1 MLLELKAVH
10 SNQKGFYGKACVHQ
24 VNSYIID
31 LYSYDTRVC
40 TVNRATRTITL
51 REAWDHSNTTLRHVR
66 EFWHSAAMSGSPT
79 LAKGSLSRQSVR
91 DGEYTGGRSCSDS
104 AVSLPQPV

>member
-1 MLLELKAVH
+1 MLRELKAVY

-51 REAWDHSNTTLRHVR
+51 REQWDRSNTTLRHVR
-66 EFWHSAAMSGSPT
+66 EFLAQCCDERFIHARKRELNAALRSGQGIHGWPIV
-79 LAKGSLSRQSVR
+79 LG
-91 DGEYTGGRSCSDS
+91 
-104 AVSLPQPV
+104 

>member
-40 TVNRATRTITL
+40 TVNRACHTITL
-51 REAWDHSNTTLRHVR
+51 HEAWDHSNTTLRHVR
-66 EFWHSAAMSGSPT
+66 EFLSQCCDERFIHARKRELIATVRSGRRIHRWSIV
-79 LAKGSLSRQSVR
+79 LG
-91 DGEYTGGRSCSDS
+91 
-104 AVSLPQPV
+104 